1 MLGLPWIIDDVMAV
15 IKCQQQSLVPQI
27 INVNAAVG
35 ESLARLF
42 DEEKAQL
49 LEEIKERIRVKNL
62 VEAHL
67 KVSKPNL
74 SIYFT
79 GTTRTMLFDHK
90 SSLELCVVNK
100 NTCHQS
106 TDIEAD
112 RNLLELLKCNLKAES
127 DQEEANLFYDVY
139 LQNKTHFPVSMFNNS
154 IVM

>member
-1 MLGLPWIIDDVMAV
+1 MAM

-42 DEEKAQL
+42 NEEKTQL

-90 SSLELCVVNK
+90 SSVELCVSDK

-127 DQEEANLFYDVY
+127 DQEEANLFYDVH
-139 LQNKTHFPVSMFNNS
+139 LQNKTHFPVSMFNS
-154 IVM
+154 IVI